1 MPLNDGRPGNAPIH
15 IGPNEKSLGS
25 VWRTLGRYLMP
36 RFVAS
41 LIFYLRD
48 RAVVSTSSFVQVSK
62 LVKLGKGTVVKPFA
76 IVQSSGGRLV
86 FGRHC
91 AISSFNW
98 IAAGQADVIV
108 GDNVRIGAHVAIIG
122 TTRSYRRRDQL
133 IVDQGYD
140 DRGIRIGSDV
150 LIGARSVIL
159 DGCEIGEGAVI
170 GAGSVVKGK
179 IPPYAVVFGAAADV
193 VSWRT

>member
-1 MPLNDGRPGNAPIH
+1 MPVNDGRTDNAIRY
-15 IGPNEKSLGS
+15 GPNEKSLSS

-41 LIFYLRD
+41 LVFYLRD
-48 RAVVSTSSFVQVSK
+48 RAIVSTSSFVQFSK

-76 IVQSSGGRLV
+76 IVQSSGGRVV
-86 FGRHC
+86 FGRNC

-98 IAAGQADVIV
+98 IAAGEADVIV
-108 GDNVRIGAHVAIIG
+108 GDHVRIGAHVAIIG
-122 TTRSYRRRDQL
+122 TTRSYRRKDQL
-133 IVDQGYD
+133 IVEQGYA

-150 LIGARSVIL
+150 LIGARSVLL
-159 DGCEIGEGAVI
+159 DGCEVGDGAVI

-179 IPPYAVVFGAAADV
+179 IPPYAVVFGAAAEV
-193 VSWRT
+193 VSSRT